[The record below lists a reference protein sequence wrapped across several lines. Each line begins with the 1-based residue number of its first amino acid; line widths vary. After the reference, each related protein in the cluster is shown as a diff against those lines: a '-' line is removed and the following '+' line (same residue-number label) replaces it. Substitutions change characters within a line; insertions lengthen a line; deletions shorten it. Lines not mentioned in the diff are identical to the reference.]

1 MKNLRRIAA
10 AAPLSNGGRDGHEA
24 TVRKAIS
31 ARRRP
36 HRANDS
42 APRVCDTDELVAGRG
57 AASASP
63 AVRLHTTGRGAGERA
78 DAYRALATRM
88 SVVAAECRC
97 RAFEGAGCDGRL
109 AINDAEGMSIDAR
122 IAAGDRIAVVDAAV
136 AAGTMLLD
144 LAADM
149 SELLTDDREAL
160 IRLAEVRMRQDRTGR
175 QWHGASIS
183 GDFDQDTGTTD
194 RAGKEPRG
202 PRRAAG
208 KPRQAKAGKPAK
220 QRGKRASS

>member
-1 MKNLRRIAA
+1 MALKKQAA
-10 AAPLSNGGRDGHEA
+10 DAALQTYGGTNGHAAEIPGTR
-24 TVRKAIS
+24 
-31 ARRRP
+31 ARSGRP

-144 LAADM
+144 LAAEM

-175 QWHGASIS
+175 QWHGTSIS

-208 KPRQAKAGKPAK
+208 KPRQAKAGKPANR
-220 QRGKRASS
+220 RGKRASS